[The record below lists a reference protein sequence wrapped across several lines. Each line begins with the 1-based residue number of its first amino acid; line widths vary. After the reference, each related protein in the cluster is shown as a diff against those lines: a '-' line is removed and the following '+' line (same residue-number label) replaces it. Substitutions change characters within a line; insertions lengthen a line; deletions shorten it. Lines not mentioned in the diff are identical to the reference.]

1 MPNRYLATLIILSA
15 GTWQR
20 VTVGVEYA
28 LVFKYVSVYQYYVAN
43 NNGHAFAVLN
53 SSSQISANVVP
64 CPDQYNNYRAVEL
77 TTCL

>member
-1 MPNRYLATLIILSA
+1 MPNRYLAILSA

-43 NNGHAFAVLN
+43 GVLN

-64 CPDQYNNYRAVEL
+64 CPDQ
-77 TTCL
+77 